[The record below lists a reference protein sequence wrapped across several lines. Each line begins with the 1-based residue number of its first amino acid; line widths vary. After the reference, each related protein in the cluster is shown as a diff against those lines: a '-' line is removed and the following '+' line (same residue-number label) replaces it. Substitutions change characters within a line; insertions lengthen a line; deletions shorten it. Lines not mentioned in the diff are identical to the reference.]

1 MRGGRSW
8 TDWRTLCAAIVTW
21 CSDVFSVVLLARL
34 AVVDAEGCEGYFGF
48 HFQIMGLGVVKFF
61 FVSRAL
67 CAHFPMQ

>member
-1 MRGGRSW
+1 M
-8 TDWRTLCAAIVTW
+8 L
-21 CSDVFSVVLLARL
+21 L

-67 CAHFPMQ
+67 CAHFPMPLVKWKCRVIWAKLANYINGTGIQF